1 MDGTGSTTSVDS
13 ERKKKKGFQKLKAG
27 FKFSGALKRRRRKK
41 NASNTTNTNNTN
53 ASLEDDASYD
63 SYSIDKSH
71 TQEWIGNS
79 GEPNSAGGR
88 GRTLTKIAELPEED
102 DGSRSGEHTSPKHNN
117 RRGSVS
123 KRRPKSSGDS
133 VSSNHSKRSIGSYFG
148 KKERAQPDP
157 LSLVVLLV
165 ESSSLRFELVSLD
178 FDLTPKR
185 SRRTRKAD
193 SQLKIAVQDVLD
205 QITPEAL
212 TDESLQAKA
221 STPGACLG
229 LIDRTGKVHFGGASL
244 EDACANR
251 PLRAFDEALLKQ
263 KNSQTNK
270 VLLSVPTYGGEPH
283 KDVLLGFFGTVH
295 PDDDL
300 DEGVVGPET
309 KEAVEK
315 ALELARPIFAD
326 PSVIGLMESSGYDLK
341 GWKTNTQAKS
351 ETKLGKPL
359 PPPVREKSKTKSS
372 LVQLLLGVLVVF
384 VATILAWSLV
394 AGGLHYLPSLE
405 VGDAASPQDGPMT
418 LEGHVFEAY
427 AYAKDWYH
435 SLGSHTED
443 L

>member
-1 MDGTGSTTSVDS
+1 MDGSTTSVDS

-27 FKFSGALKRRRRKK
+27 FSGALKRRRRKK
-41 NASNTTNTNNTN
+41 NASNTTNASAN
-53 ASLEDDASYD
+53 AGLEDDASYD
-63 SYSIDKSH
+63 SYSIDKGH
-71 TQEWIGNS
+71 TQEWIGSS

-102 DGSRSGEHTSPKHNN
+102 DGSGEHMSPKHNN

-123 KRRPKSSGDS
+123 KRRTKSSGDS

-165 ESSSLRFELVSLD
+165 EPSSLRFELLSLD

-193 SQLKIAVQDVLD
+193 PKLKIAVQDVLD
-205 QITPEAL
+205 QISPEAL
-212 TDESLQAKA
+212 TDETLQAKA

-229 LIDRTGKVHFGGASL
+229 LIDRTGQVHFGGASL
-244 EDACANR
+244 EVACANR

-300 DEGVVGPET
+300 DEGIVSPAT
-309 KEAVEK
+309 KEAVET

-326 PSVIGLMESSGYDLK
+326 PNVIGLMESSGYDLK
-341 GWKTNTQAKS
+341 GWKTQAKP

-359 PPPVREKSKTKSS
+359 PPPVRETSKTKSS

-394 AGGLHYLPSLE
+394 AGGLRYLPSLE
-405 VGDAASPQDGPMT
+405 VGDATSLAENGGPMT
-418 LEGHVFEAY
+418 LEGHVFQAY
-427 AYAKDWYH
+427 AYAKELYQ
-435 SLGSHTED
+435 SLGSGTED